1 MYVSNVNTIAVHN
14 SFSLISV
21 RDLEVGRLPHV
32 ARLFTRTLITN
43 ALVVS
48 AFCAVSRP
56 AFWIANL
63 LAFGNRLSVLNNMLY
78 TYFLSSQSTAIHF
91 LIIVYSVW
99 IGFIFGFNQSLRIL
113 CLNFYYLIIAL
124 RKDC

>member
-56 AFWIANL
+56 AF
-63 LAFGNRLSVLNNMLY
+63 
-78 TYFLSSQSTAIHF
+78 
-91 LIIVYSVW
+91 
-99 IGFIFGFNQSLRIL
+99 
-113 CLNFYYLIIAL
+113 
-124 RKDC
+124 